1 MSLFNFDLRNSRLVL
16 AGAALL
22 LGGGVLAGGCGGG
35 FDLTTIVGFCQ
46 AQATADCSLS
56 IVSACY
62 GSSDQTIS
70 LDTDSCIAARS
81 TISKCNPSGLPY
93 HPEFADA
100 CVAQHQ
106 AVFANSQIDG
116 QTFATLRGACLPVF
130 NRGNPAGSGCG
141 DDSDCDVGGGLLCVI
156 HAGKGTCQVPT
167 PVGGGESCS
176 QPAAQCTDM
185 AGNTDTF
192 YCDSGNHCVTAG
204 SSGDKCG
211 SGEACGNGLRCNTS
225 AKVCVDQ
232 ASNGDPCKADG
243 DCAGGFCLGTGTA
256 AGGECAATLTFAFGG
271 STCQEF
277 KH

>member
-22 LGGGVLAGGCGGG
+22 LGGGVLGGGCGGG
-35 FDLTTIVGFCQ
+35 YDLSTIVGFCQ
-46 AQATADCSLS
+46 AQAAADCSLA

-62 GSSDQTIS
+62 GSSDSTIS
-70 LDTDSCIAARS
+70 TDTDSCIAARS
-81 TISKCNPSGLPY
+81 QISKCNPTGLPY

-116 QTFATLRGACLPVF
+116 PTFLTLRDACLPVF
-130 NRGNPAGSGCG
+130 NRGNAQGAGCT
-141 DDSDCDVGGGLLCVI
+141 DDSGCDVGGGLRCVI
-156 HAGKGTCQVPT
+156 HAGKGTCQT
-167 PVGGGESCS
+167 PVAVGGGESCS
-176 QPAAQCTDM
+176 QLAAQCTDSQ
-185 AGNTDTF
+185 GSTDTF

-204 SSGDKCG
+204 AGGDKCG

-225 AKVCVDQ
+225 AKVCVNQ
-232 ASNGDPCKADG
+232 ASNGDPCTANE

-256 AGGECAATLTFAFGG
+256 SGGECAATLTFAFGG
-271 STCQEF
+271 STCQSF
-277 KH
+277 KR